1 MGKNKELDELNKAF
15 LETLDEDDPF
25 GLNEDIKILIFKCL
39 DCGKED
45 EVPEYVVEEF
55 HYDLKENEEVEVV
68 CPFCNGTMR
77 RAKEIPSE

>member
-1 MGKNKELDELNKAF
+1 LGKNKELDDLNKDF
-15 LETLDEDDPF
+15 LKWLEENDPLGLD
-25 GLNEDIKILIFKCL
+25 EDIKIIIFKCL
-39 DCGKED
+39 DCGQED

-77 RAKEIPSE
+77 QGRKNPSE